1 MPVKTRERTYN
12 VSSRDAARQLRV
24 HMETIKRWAR
34 LGKVPARKN
43 LAGQWRF
50 DQRDLDGLPVH
61 EVRDL

>member
-1 MPVKTRERTYN
+1 MATTTRERTFS

-24 HMETIKRWAR
+24 HMETVKRWAR

-61 EVRDL
+61 DVREL